1 MTVTLALS
9 KGTSIVTESI
19 FENRF
24 KYVDELSRMGAEI
37 KVEGNSAVI
46 SGVERFK
53 GAAVSA
59 PDLRA
64 GAALVIAALAAD
76 GITTMDGIEYIQ
88 RGYENLEGKIRSLGG
103 IMEKVDNEK
112 DLQKVKLKIG

>member
-1 MTVTLALS
+1 M
-9 KGTSIVTESI
+9 
-19 FENRF
+19 
-24 KYVDELSRMGAEI
+24 
-37 KVEGNSAVI
+37 
-46 SGVERFK
+46 
-53 GAAVSA
+53 
-59 PDLRA
+59 
-64 GAALVIAALAAD
+64 IAALAAD